1 MPGIIRTQFRKFLH
15 SNPVGRR
22 LKRVLDSE
30 VAKAGISYVFI
41 VPLGIIGIVFAK
53 KSVDRNRVEI
63 MRGKRRIREAEKKY
77 AEEFY
82 REKRKTEGGNKDS
95 S

>member
-1 MPGIIRTQFRKFLH
+1 MMKAQFRMFLN

-22 LKRVLDSE
+22 LKRILDRSF
-30 VAKAGISYVFI
+30 AKVGISYVFI
-41 VPLGIIGIVFAK
+41 IATGIAAFVFAK

-63 MRGKRRIREAEKKY
+63 MRSKRRIREAEKKQ

-82 REKRKTEGGNKDS
+82 QKKRAAEEASKDS